1 MKLTTFIVLFSIMLA
16 LAFAL
21 DACSSSKPAS
31 NSSAGWNALSSA
43 LDDQAKHECIVL
55 ALGGRKL
62 CGQDAAAWC
71 KSTDSIRADAQPG
84 DPDYDSKQSCQDLEQ
99 ALGN

>member
-1 MKLTTFIVLFSIMLA
+1 MKLNPFIVVSIVLA

-21 DACSSSKPAS
+21 NACSSSKPAA
-31 NSSAGWNALSSA
+31 NSSADWNALSSA
-43 LDDQAKHECIVL
+43 LGDQAKHECIVL
-55 ALGGRKL
+55 ALGGNKL

-84 DPDYDSKQSCQDLEQ
+84 DPDYDSKQSCQALEQ
-99 ALGN
+99 ALGY